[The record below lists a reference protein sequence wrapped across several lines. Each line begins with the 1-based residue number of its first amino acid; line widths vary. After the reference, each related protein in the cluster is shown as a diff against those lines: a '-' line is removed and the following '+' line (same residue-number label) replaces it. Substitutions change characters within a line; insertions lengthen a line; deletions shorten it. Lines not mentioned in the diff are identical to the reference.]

1 METSKTKTLMTTTK
15 REEGEEE
22 DYDDEEVVQLEEE
35 KHFLRNEI
43 FKNFLRDRRIA
54 LLYTT
59 V

>member
-1 METSKTKTLMTTTK
+1 METSKTKTLMTTK